1 VSVGW
6 ALLVPPWQS
15 PDENSHFA
23 YVQELAEEGDLP
35 GKESRPIYSSEQALA
50 TERSNA
56 DQTAAVPQ
64 TKPEWSEQAYE
75 RWRQL
80 DAALP
85 DTARKDGGG
94 PNPAATNPPAYYLLE
109 TIPYQVASGGDIF
122 DRLYLGR
129 LVSALLA
136 IVTATGAWLLA
147 GELFG
152 PRRLLQLAAAAVT
165 GLQPMV
171 TFLSATATPDA
182 LLFAL
187 WSVALWL
194 GVRIL
199 KRGLTTRDA
208 VALFAIV
215 GIAIATKATSYAL
228 LPAALLVLGVGAA
241 RLRARGEPGVLAVV
255 AVALAALALPVGTW
269 LVTAAVLD
277 RPAVNRVD
285 ASADR
290 PAPSLTSLNPREL
303 GSYMWQFYLPRLGFQ
318 RDFGGLPDMPV
329 YNIWV
334 KQGWAAFGWLE
345 VQFPD
350 WVYAVLGLLS
360 ATSLAAGAVLLWRR
374 RRELDW
380 AVVAFLAT
388 AALVLLAGLHWTEY
402 RTLAGGAG
410 PFNQGR
416 YLLPL
421 LPLGGAAVAALLSL
435 LPAGRRAP
443 AAGVLLGGLAVLQVA
458 SLAIVAG
465 RFYA

>member
-1 VSVGW
+1 VSAGW

-35 GKESRPIYSSEQALA
+35 GKEGRPIYSREQALA

-56 DQTAAVPQ
+56 DQTAAVTQ
-64 TKPEWSEQAYE
+64 TKPEWSEQGYE
-75 RWRQL
+75 RWRRL

-85 DTARKDGGG
+85 DAAREDGGG

-109 TIPYQVASGGDIF
+109 AVPYRVASGGDIF

-129 LVSALLA
+129 LLSALLA

-152 PRRLLQLAAAAVT
+152 PRRLLQLAAAAFT

-171 TFLSATATPDA
+171 TFLSASVTPDA

-187 WSVALWL
+187 WSLALWL

-199 KRGLTTRDA
+199 KRGLTARDA

-215 GIAIATKATSYAL
+215 GIAIVTKATSYAL
-228 LPAALLVLGVGAA
+228 LPAALLVLAVGAA
-241 RLRARGEPGVLAVV
+241 RLRARGEPRVLAVV

-269 LVTAAVLD
+269 LVTARVLD

-290 PAPSLTSLNPREL
+290 PAPSLTSFNPREL

-345 VQFPD
+345 VRFPD

-360 ATSLAAGAVLLWRR
+360 AASLAAGLVLLVRR

-380 AVVAFLAT
+380 AVAAFLAT
-388 AALVLLAGLHWTEY
+388 VALVLLAGLHWTEY
-402 RTLAGGAG
+402 RTLVGGAG

-421 LPLGGAAVAALLSL
+421 LPLGGAAVAALVAL

-443 AAGVLLGGLAVLQVA
+443 AAAVLLGGLAVLQLA
-458 SLAIVAG
+458 SLAITAG